1 MEMTKTFDAYE
12 VIGVITPGA
21 VIALLLSTEWP
32 ELRALM
38 STEGLSL
45 GDLGLFLVVAFV
57 MGHLLQALGNL
68 VDGAFWALSGLPT
81 SWIRAP
87 RQTLVSDRQRQALA
101 IRVGAMEGGDCDIAT
116 IGRKEWRSITNRMYA
131 RVRTAGRS
139 ARIDGCNRT
148 YGLSRGLAAAF
159 LSAAAWYLYK
169 EPGFGPHLTIA
180 AILAVVALYRMWRV
194 SIHYAQGLFLEFLDL
209 PAATQDRPAA
219 NLDGASQ

>member
-12 VIGVITPGA
+12 VIGVITPGV

-68 VDGAFWALSGLPT
+68 VDGAFWALPGLPT
-81 SWIRAP
+81 AWIRSP
-87 RQTLVSDRQRQALA
+87 RQTLISGRQRDALA
-101 IRVGAMEGGDCDIAT
+101 VRVAAMEGEGCDIAK
-116 IGRKEWRSITNRMYA
+116 IGRKEWRSVTNRMYA

-159 LSAAAWYLYK
+159 LSAAAWYLYN
-169 EPGFGPHLTIA
+169 EPGVGPHLVIA
-180 AILAVVALYRMWRV
+180 SILGVVALYRMWRV
-194 SIHYAQGLFLEFLDL
+194 SVHYAQGLFLEFLDL

-219 NLDGASQ
+219 DFNGASQ

>member
-38 STEGLSL
+38 STDGLSL

-68 VDGAFWALSGLPT
+68 VDGIVWALPGLPT
-81 SWIRAP
+81 AWVRSP
-87 RQTLVSDRQRQALA
+87 RQTLVSGRQRDALGV
-101 IRVGAMEGGDCDIAT
+101 RVAAMEGETPDIAT
-116 IGRKEWRSITNRMYA
+116 IGRDEWRSITNRMYA

-159 LSAAAWYLYK
+159 LSAAGWYLFK
-169 EPGFGPHLTIA
+169 EPGVSQHLTIA
-180 AILAVVALYRMWRV
+180 CILTVVALYRMWRV
-194 SIHYAQGLFLEFLDL
+194 SVHYARGLFLEFLDL
-209 PAATQDRPAA
+209 PETAAAPRPV
-219 NLDGASQ
+219 GPET